1 MERFVNN
8 YDKRNFGDRRMQ
20 PTKGLSRYTFFG
32 RRRRFRRRTDQ
43 ERRGYTDRYSAGLFF
58 VLIAIVGLNL
68 LDSFL
73 TILILD
79 HGGWEMNPIVGCVIQ
94 LWGDSFWVWKFVI
107 VSASLILLCL
117 HSNFGRV
124 RAFIHAVGFLY
135 IAVVVYQIFLL
146 TFRLPDP

>member
-1 MERFVNN
+1 MKDCDN
-8 YDKRNFGDRRMQ
+8 RNFGDRRKQ

-32 RRRRFRRRTDQ
+32 RRRRFRRKSEK
-43 ERRGYTDRYSAGLFF
+43 ERGGYTDRYSAGLFF
-58 VLIAIVGLNL
+58 VLILIVGLNV

-79 HGGWEMNPIVGCVIQ
+79 HGGWELNPIVGSVIQ
-94 LWGDSFWVWKFVI
+94 LYGDRFWIWKFFI

-146 TFRLPDP
+146 TFRLPGDP